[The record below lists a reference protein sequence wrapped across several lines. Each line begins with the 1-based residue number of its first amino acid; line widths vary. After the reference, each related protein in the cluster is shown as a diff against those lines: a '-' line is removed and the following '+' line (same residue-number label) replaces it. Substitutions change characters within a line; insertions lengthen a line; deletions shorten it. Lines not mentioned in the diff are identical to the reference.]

1 MSEAMEE
8 KNVKEVALSLGSNVG
23 DSYQT
28 LLSSLK
34 DLSRFVDD
42 MKVSSFYRTD
52 PMDMKYQPDF
62 INLVVAGKTSISP
75 DTLLKKVNSVEK
87 KYGRARSIKY
97 GPRTLDI
104 DIILFGSE
112 IVKRDDLVIPHPAF
126 RRRLFVIE
134 PLAEIAP
141 EMKDPVDG
149 KEVHEILKEAR
160 ARFSNRIEKL

>member
-1 MSEAMEE
+1 MEE

-75 DTLLKKVNSVEK
+75 DTLLKKVKSVEK

-112 IVKRDDLVIPHPAF
+112 IVKRDDLVIPHPEF

-149 KEVHEILKEAR
+149 KEVREILKEAR
-160 ARFSNRIEKL
+160 ARFSDRIEKL